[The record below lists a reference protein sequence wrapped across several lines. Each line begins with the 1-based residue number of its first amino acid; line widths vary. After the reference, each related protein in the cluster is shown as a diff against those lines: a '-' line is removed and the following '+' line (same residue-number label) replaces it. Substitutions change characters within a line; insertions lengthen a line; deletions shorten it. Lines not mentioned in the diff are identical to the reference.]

1 MKTKT
6 LAVLS
11 GGMDSTVMTYQLWN
25 CPVLYKL
32 THAVNFSYG
41 SKHNEREREKA
52 RITCQK
58 LGLELIEIDLDFI
71 HKHFKSDLLKS
82 GGEVPEGH
90 YADENMKK
98 TVVPFRNGIM
108 LSIATG
114 LAESLGMDAVAL
126 GSHTGD
132 HAIYPDCRPEF
143 RDALEHAFKI
153 GNWDSEKVSY
163 YTPYLHG
170 NKTTI
175 LQDSLQ
181 SCERLSLDFD
191 TVLANTNTS
200 YNPDSQ
206 GRSSGKSG
214 SDIERIEAFLNIGR
228 KDPIEYQSP
237 WEDVVAHAKTVLN
250 K

>member
-132 HAIYPDCRPEF
+132 HAIYPDCRPDFTE
-143 RDALEHAFKI
+143 AMTKAIELGTWAKI
-153 GNWDSEKVSY
+153 ELLAPLQGM
-163 YTPYLHG
+163 
-170 NKTTI
+170 NKTAIASHGAEFKVPFEDTWTCYVGGEKHCGKCG
-175 LQDSLQ
+175 
-181 SCERLSLDFD
+181 SCVERLSSFEEAGLTDPVDYEDKDFF
-191 TVLANTNTS
+191 
-200 YNPDSQ
+200 
-206 GRSSGKSG
+206 KSCT
-214 SDIERIEAFLNIGR
+214 ER
-228 KDPIEYQSP
+228 K
-237 WEDVVAHAKTVLN
+237 
-250 K
+250 